1 MKTAEPVSAA
11 AAARVRRLTPLAG
24 LAARGAGEEV
34 DTVGLLLLATAPVPD
49 GPGRLSRSLYLG
61 DATGAVLCVRWTH
74 GAHDPPPRVR
84 LGEAVSVRDAALGHA
99 TRFEPPQGSERFA
112 RQGALLLHFCEA
124 NVLGSRAALL
134 RPHAVS
140 RSHAAERS
148 PHLRP
153 HADELQRESKLPETR
168 RLLAELAALCSLA
181 YRGRLRTLRHP
192 SHPPSPRAPS
202 GAPPSPRPPPPR
214 DAAHAAGRHP
224 DTDPALRSHV
234 EALLRE
240 RGGATLAQLAA
251 ASAALGADAA
261 AVRRALDGMQV
272 DCMCFV
278 IAGEY
283 RLL

>member
-1 MKTAEPVSAA
+1 
-11 AAARVRRLTPLAG
+11 
-24 LAARGAGEEV
+24 
-34 DTVGLLLLATAPVPD
+34 
-49 GPGRLSRSLYLG
+49 
-61 DATGAVLCVRWTH
+61 
-74 GAHDPPPRVR
+74 
-84 LGEAVSVRDAALGHA
+84 VRDAALGHA
-99 TRFEPPQGSERFA
+99 TRFEPPKGSERFA

-140 RSHAAERS
+140 RLDLGWLDLGWLHLGYISATSRLHLVRSHAAERS

-224 DTDPALRSHV
+224 DPDPALRSHV
-234 EALLRE
+234 EALLHE